1 MTHAVDHQ
9 LTYIRTLDET
19 VKRSTVDIADLAET
33 LRDSVRKFSLHL
45 NRVDADLLDTQAA
58 LEKQAKYSAA
68 I

>member
-45 NRVDADLLDTQAA
+45 NRVDADLLDMQAA